1 MCVFSRF
8 AKPPIRISLLF
19 ASVFWTL
26 TGNAVDLVGGDLKV
40 HGFVSQGLVHTTDNN
55 FLGQSDDRISRDFRE
70 IGVNAS
76 WRVVPDVQLSAEL
89 LSHRTGGTDDGSVR
103 LDYGLVDWTGFSSE
117 RGRAGL
123 RLGRLKTAYG
133 LYNKTRDVAFTRPSI
148 ILPQSIYFE
157 RTRNLTVSADGA
169 EFYAERYGEAGS
181 LTASFALG
189 KPKTQTE
196 AAKVALFLSRPP
208 GELEAR
214 LAPDLQ
220 LLYEGA
226 GNRYRLAF
234 TALRLDLSYRPGAA
248 DRLRAG
254 RFRLIPLIFSGQ
266 YNAERWSLTGEYAI
280 RRTSVT
286 DFGPFFPDSHAVG
299 QSYYLQASYQLAPQ
313 WEVLLRYDAFYA
325 DKDDREGKA
334 FAAATR
340 QPAFSR
346 FARDWTAGVR
356 FDVTP
361 EFMLRAEYHHVTG
374 TGFLAAQDNPDVRA
388 LRRNWDLLMLLASFR
403 F

>member
-1 MCVFSRF
+1 MYVFSRF
-8 AKPPIRISLLF
+8 ARPSLRIGLLV
-19 ASVFWTL
+19 ASFFSTL
-26 TGNAVDLVGGDLKV
+26 TADAFDLAGGDLKV

-55 FLGQSDDRISRDFRE
+55 FLGESDGQVSHDFRE

-76 WRVVPDVQLSAEL
+76 WRLVPDIQLSAEL
-89 LSHRTGGTDDGSVR
+89 LSHRAGGTDDGSVR
-103 LDYGLVDWTGFSSE
+103 LDYGLVDWTALSSE
-117 RGRAGL
+117 HGRAGL

-169 EFYAERYGEAGS
+169 ELYAERYGETGS

-189 KPKTQTE
+189 EPKTQTE
-196 AAKVALFLSRPP
+196 AAKVALFLSSPP

-234 TALRLDLSYRPGAA
+234 TALQLDLSYRPGTV

-254 RFRLIPLIFSGQ
+254 RFKLTPLIFSGQ

-280 RRTSVT
+280 RRTSVSG
-286 DFGPFFPDSHAVG
+286 FGPYFPDSHAVG
-299 QSYYLQASYQLAPQ
+299 QSYYLQASYRFAPQ

-325 DKDDREGKA
+325 DMHDRDGKA

-346 FARDWTAGVR
+346 FARDWTTGIR

-361 EFMLRAEYHHVTG
+361 EFMLRAEYHRVNG
-374 TGFLAAQDNPDVRA
+374 TGFLAAQDNPDVHT
-388 LRRNWDLLMLLASFR
+388 LRRRWDMVMFLASFR

>member
-1 MCVFSRF
+1 MYAFSRF
-8 AKPPIRISLLF
+8 ARLPWRASLLL
-19 ASVFWTL
+19 ASSLWTL

-40 HGFVSQGLVHTTDNN
+40 HGFLSQGLVHTSDNN
-55 FLGQSDDRISRDFRE
+55 FLGGSDDRISPHFRE

-76 WRVVPDVQLSAEL
+76 WRLTPDVQISAEL
-89 LSHRTGGTDDGSVR
+89 LSHRAGGTDDGSVR
-103 LDYGLVDWTGFSSE
+103 LDYGLLDWTAFSGE
-117 RGRAGL
+117 RGRSGL
-123 RLGRLKTAYG
+123 RFGRLKTAYG

-169 EFYAERYGEAGS
+169 EIYAERYGEAGS

-189 KPKTQTE
+189 KPETQTE
-196 AAKVALFLSRPP
+196 AAKVALFLSSPP
-208 GELEAR
+208 GELDAK

-220 LLYEGA
+220 ILYEGA

-234 TALRLDLSYRPGAA
+234 TALRLALSYRPGAA

-254 RFRLIPLIFSGQ
+254 RFKLTPLVFSAQ

-286 DFGPFFPDSHAVG
+286 DFGRFFPDTRAVG

-313 WEVLLRYDAFYA
+313 WEVLLRYDAYYA
-325 DKDDREGKA
+325 DRDDRDGRA

-346 FARDWTAGVR
+346 FARDWTAGIR

-361 EFMLRAEYHHVTG
+361 EFMLRAEYHRVDG
-374 TGFLAAQDNPDVRA
+374 TGFLAAQDNPDVHA
-388 LRRNWDLLMLLASFR
+388 LRRKWDMLVLLASFR

>member
-1 MCVFSRF
+1 MYVFSRF
-8 AKPPIRISLLF
+8 ASLLPRIALLAGSF
-19 ASVFWTL
+19 ISALSAS
-26 TGNAVDLVGGDLKV
+26 AADLAGGDLKV
-40 HGFVSQGLVHTTDNN
+40 HGFISQGLVHTTDNN
-55 FLGQSDDRISRDFRE
+55 FLGQSDDQISRDFRE
-70 IGVNAS
+70 IGINAS
-76 WRVVPDVQLSAEL
+76 WRLVPDIQLSAEL
-89 LSHRTGGTDDGSVR
+89 LSHRAGGTDDGSVR
-103 LDYGLVDWTGFSSE
+103 VDYGLVDWNAFSSE
-117 RGRAGL
+117 NGRAGL
-123 RLGRLKTAYG
+123 RVGRLKTAYG
-133 LYNKTRDVAFTRPSI
+133 LYNKTRDVTFTRPSI

-169 EFYAERYGEAGS
+169 ELYAERYGEAGS

-189 KPKTQTE
+189 KPKTKTE
-196 AAKVALFLSRPP
+196 AAKVALFLSSPP
-208 GELEAR
+208 GELEPR

-234 TALRLDLSYRPGAA
+234 TALQLDLSYRPGAA

-254 RFRLIPLIFSGQ
+254 RFRLTPLIFSGQ

-280 RRTSVT
+280 RRTSVSN
-286 DFGPFFPDSHAVG
+286 FGPYFPDSHAVG
-299 QSYYLQASYQLAPQ
+299 QSYYLQASYQFAPQ

-325 DKDDREGKA
+325 DMRDRSGKA

-346 FARDWTAGVR
+346 FARDWTAGIR

-388 LRRNWDLLMLLASFR
+388 LRRQWDMLMLLASFR